1 MHQKAKRVLQQ
12 QRGVH
17 CPSRFSNETMR
28 EDIVHSGYDKGEVQ
42 EGGIPW
48 GFQVMGA
55 SMALLSCK
63 GMLHRNVM

>member
-1 MHQKAKRVLQQ
+1 
-12 QRGVH
+12 
-17 CPSRFSNETMR
+17 MR